1 MIVKMH
7 KYAFLVYHVDYSAF
21 LDQMKSLGVLHIIES
36 KNEPSPQM
44 QDDLRESQ
52 DLSRMISFLEN
63 RYVGDAQV
71 VNHGATDG
79 RELMNAV
86 KNTQGQLES
95 LEQHKSVLEKEL
107 RQFEPWGNFSWES
120 IEQLQEVGVDIR
132 FFQCAASKY
141 NAGWEDLLPIS
152 VVSDEKNYI
161 SFVVFLRESDVLP
174 DMDAEEVKLPFKSLA
189 GIEMELRTVIDEI
202 AHQEKLLDQYAMS
215 GIDLLK
221 AYQASLTDR
230 LQTEMAVLHTSEKA
244 DGSLMQLEGFVPA
257 PRVADVE
264 AWLNKSGVVY
274 LSSEAQKEDRPPI
287 LLKNGPFA
295 KLFEPIGK
303 LFALPAYMEL
313 DLTPFFAPFFLLF
326 FGFCLGDA
334 GYGLLFA
341 IGATVARYKLKGSM
355 KPYMAL
361 LQWLGLSTVLFGA
374 LTGTFFGVKLIN
386 LEWPALNNLQQ
397 MMLSDDQMF
406 NFALGLGFVQIIF
419 GMILK
424 GINQTIQDGFTYS
437 FATWGWIVVI
447 VSTAVMFALDQLFG
461 PLHLALLGISALGIF
476 VFNHPKRNVLVNIGA
491 GLWDSYNMVTGF
503 AGDLLSYIRLFALGL
518 SSGILGLVFNK
529 LAFELSP
536 DIPVLNVI
544 ITGLILIVGH
554 GLNIFMSALGS
565 FVHPM
570 RLTFVEFFKNA
581 GFAGGG
587 KAYSPFQ
594 KSNQ

>member
-7 KYAFLVYHVDYSAF
+7 KYAFLVYHAEYSAF
-21 LDQMKSLGVLHIIES
+21 LDEMKLLGVLHIMES
-36 KNEPSPQM
+36 KNEPSLQM

-52 DLSRMISFLEN
+52 ELARMILFLEN
-63 RYVGDAQV
+63 RYVGNTQAGVSDLPS
-71 VNHGATDG
+71 G
-79 RELMNAV
+79 RELMTAV

-120 IEQLQEVGVDIR
+120 IEQLQEVGVDTR

-141 NAGWEDLLPIS
+141 NAGWEELLPIS

-161 SFVVFLRESDVLP
+161 SFVAFLREGDVLP
-174 DMDAEEVKLPFKSLA
+174 DMDAEEIKLPFKSLA
-189 GIEMELRTVIDEI
+189 GIEMELRTANDEI
-202 AHQEKLLDQYAMS
+202 AQQEKLLDQYAVS
-215 GIDLLK
+215 GLDLLK

-230 LQTEMAVLHTSEKA
+230 LQTEMAVLHTNEKA
-244 DGSLMQLEGFVPA
+244 GGSLMQLEGFVPA
-257 PRVADVE
+257 PRVAEVE
-264 AWLNKSGVVY
+264 AWLNKAGVVY

-341 IGATVARYKLKGSM
+341 IGATIARYKLKGSM

-374 LTGTFFGVKLIN
+374 LTGTFFGVKLTNI
-386 LEWPALNNLQQ
+386 EWPALNNLQQ

-419 GMILK
+419 GMVLK

-447 VSTAVMFALDQLFG
+447 VSTAIMFALDQLFG
-461 PLHLALLGISALGIF
+461 PLHLVLLGLSALGIF
-476 VFNHPKRNVLVNIGA
+476 IFNHPKRNVLVNIGA

-503 AGDLLSYIRLFALGL
+503 AGDILSYIRLFALGL

-529 LAFELSP
+529 LAFDLSP
-536 DIPVLNVI
+536 DVPVLNVI
-544 ITGLILIVGH
+544 ITGLILIIGH
-554 GLNIFMSALGS
+554 SLNIFMSALGS

-594 KSNQ
+594 KSNH

>member
-7 KYAFLVYHVDYSAF
+7 KYAFLVYHAEYQAF
-21 LDQMKSLGVLHIIES
+21 LNDMKALGVLHIIAS
-36 KNEPSPQM
+36 DNEPSEQM
-44 QDDLRESQ
+44 QADLRESQ
-52 DLSRMISFLEN
+52 ELGRMISFLEN
-63 RYVGDAQV
+63 RYVGSQLAMS
-71 VNHGATDG
+71 ATLTHG
-79 RELMNAV
+79 REVMMAV
-86 KNTQGQLES
+86 KAIQNHLEA

-120 IEQLQEVGVDIR
+120 VEQLQEVGVNVR

-141 NAGWEDLLPIS
+141 NVAWEEMLPIS
-152 VVSDEKNYI
+152 VISDEKNYL
-161 SFVVFLRESDVLP
+161 SFVAFLREDDLLP
-174 DMDAEEVKLPFKSLA
+174 DMDAEEIRLPFKSLS
-189 GIEMELRTVIDEI
+189 GIEMELRTVEDEI
-202 AHQEKLLDQYAMS
+202 VQQEKLLDQYAITALS
-215 GIDLLK
+215 LLK
-221 AYQASLTDR
+221 AYHAELNDR
-230 LQTEMAVLHTSEKA
+230 LQTGMAVLHTSAKA
-244 DGSLMQLEGFVPA
+244 GGALMQLEGFVPV
-257 PRVADVE
+257 PRIADVE
-264 AWLNKSGVVY
+264 SWLINAGVVHI
-274 LSSEAQKEDRPPI
+274 STEAQKEDMPPI

-303 LFALPAYMEL
+303 LFALPDYMEL

-341 IGATVARYKLKGSM
+341 IGATLARYKVKNSF
-355 KPYMAL
+355 KPYLSL

-374 LTGTFFGVKLIN
+374 LTGTFFGIKLTNID
-386 LEWPALNNLQQ
+386 WPALSNMKQ

-424 GINQTIQDGFTYS
+424 GINQTIQDGIAYS

-447 VSTAVMFALDQLFG
+447 VSTAVMFALDQLFE
-461 PLHLALLGISALGIF
+461 PLHLLLLGLSALGIF
-476 VFNHPKRNVLVNIGA
+476 IFNHPKRNVLVNIGA

-503 AGDLLSYIRLFALGL
+503 AGDILSYIRLFALGL

-536 DIPVLNVI
+536 DVPVLNVI
-544 ITGLILIVGH
+544 ITGLILIIGH
-554 GLNIFMSALGS
+554 SLNIFMSALGS

-587 KAYSPFQ
+587 KAYAPFQ
-594 KSNQ
+594 KSNH